1 MRKQPYRLCQ
11 NLLTVLL
18 ASTIARPDAA
28 NWIVAYAVLALGVG
42 LGKFLK
48 AAGEDT
54 LSHN

>member
-42 LGKFLK
+42 LGMFLK